1 MLENILYGFGVMVLC
16 LFLQSLLFVSV
27 IIFYNKHLG
36 WVKMPGF
43 GPRLILINGVMLLL
57 VIGNL
62 LQISMWAILFQ
73 HLDEF
78 ATYHEAFYHSAVNFS
93 TLGYGDI
100 VMSADR
106 RLLGPLESI
115 NGVIMIGVSTA
126 VLMAAIQ
133 DTIKKSLSI
142 INKKV

>member
-1 MLENILYGFGVMVLC
+1 MLENILYGFGVMALC

-27 IIFYNKHLG
+27 ILFYNNHLS
-36 WVKMPGF
+36 WIKMPGF

-78 ATYHEAFYHSAVNFS
+78 ATYREAFYHSAVNFS

-100 VMSADR
+100 VMSAER

-133 DTIKKSLSI
+133 DTIKKSLPI
-142 INKKV
+142 INKKA